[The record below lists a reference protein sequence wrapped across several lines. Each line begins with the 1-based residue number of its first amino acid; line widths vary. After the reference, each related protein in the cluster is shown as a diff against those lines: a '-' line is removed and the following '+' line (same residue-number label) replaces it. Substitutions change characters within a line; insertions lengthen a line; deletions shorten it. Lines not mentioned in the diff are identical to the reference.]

1 MYICWAARSGAYC
14 QFAALSVLVF
24 TLKIFVCVFQVIQVL
39 PALGGM
45 AGMVSE
51 ALKGRQA
58 FLVCPVPQALLALL
72 VSASQPPAP
81 CRLVSEP
88 LAKGQ
93 SSERLSAAWLSA

>member
-1 MYICWAARSGAYC
+1 MTWEKRENV
-14 QFAALSVLVF
+14 ALQEEVPR
-24 TLKIFVCVFQVIQVL
+24 VCPEPQVYQVIQVL